1 MNDVDVDVSGN
12 GHTAT
17 PGAADRVA
25 ELEAL
30 LNRER
35 LVRENLA
42 ARVGSLLAEN
52 IELLIRLHELEV
64 TS

>member
-1 MNDVDVDVSGN
+1 MNDIDLDVTSN
-12 GHTAT
+12 GHAT
-17 PGAADRVA
+17 PPPTDRTA
-25 ELEAL
+25 ELEQL

-52 IELLIRLHELEV
+52 IELHIRLHDAGV
-64 TS
+64 TL